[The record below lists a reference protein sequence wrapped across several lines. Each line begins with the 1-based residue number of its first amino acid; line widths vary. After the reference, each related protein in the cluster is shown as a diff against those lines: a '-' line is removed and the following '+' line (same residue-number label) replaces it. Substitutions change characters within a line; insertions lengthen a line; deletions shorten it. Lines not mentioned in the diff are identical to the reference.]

1 MKLTTNFK
9 PFLLAL
15 CFLLCS
21 GLSFAQGTPGGPGN
35 PGMDPDPDP
44 PPSGTEIPVDLGLS
58 LFVAA
63 GVGYAVKKRAENK
76 KRSAIK

>member
-1 MKLTTNFK
+1 MKSKAFVKATFFAIGFCCLSV
-9 PFLLAL
+9 LAI
-15 CFLLCS
+15 
-21 GLSFAQGTPGGPGN
+21 AQGVPGG